1 MVKKWE
7 KRIEIIYQD
16 REGISAR
23 KQLYKVL
30 DIGKHVLALE
40 NGESL
45 GVVGVPDEVR
55 DRGGLMRVDLHIISG
70 FCPLSCMKKRG
81 LSVVCKQGSAII
93 QSVFLKGNSGPQLL
107 PAMSLKLQRKP
118 LPGLS

>member
-23 KQLYKVL
+23 KQLYEVL
-30 DIGKHVLALE
+30 GIGKHVLALE

-45 GVVGVPDEVR
+45 GMVVVPDEVR
-55 DRGGLMRVDLHIISG
+55 KGDCGGLMRVDLHIISG

-93 QSVFLKGNSGPQLL
+93 QSVFLKGILAPRYYQQCL
-107 PAMSLKLQRKP
+107 
-118 LPGLS
+118 